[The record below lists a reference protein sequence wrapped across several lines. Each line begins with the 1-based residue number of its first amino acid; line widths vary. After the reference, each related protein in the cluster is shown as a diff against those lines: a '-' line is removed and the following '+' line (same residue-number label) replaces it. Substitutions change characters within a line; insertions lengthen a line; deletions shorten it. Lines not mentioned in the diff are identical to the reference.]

1 MLEDKDIVLKRYEKE
16 SFLKSFILFFATLL
30 LLNGI
35 IFWFYFNEQKNSLH
49 VEIFNKIK
57 LYNYN
62 FKDKDMAIEI
72 VPLKNINE
80 LYVLHITNSEIFA
93 YFDIPNSKK
102 NSLKIIYPHKRY
114 KKHIE
119 KIEKKAFTYFT
130 ISALILLLLS
140 IIYSLFAINPL
151 KKALFLLDEFLKD
164 IIHDLNT
171 PISSI
176 LLNIKIIK
184 QKPSKEAIKRIE
196 FSVKKIGSL
205 YNNLESIIKETP
217 LEISEFNIAIMIK
230 EKIVFFK
237 YLYPDISFTSHIY
250 IENIQSSHDAISRIL
265 DNLISNACKYNREN
279 GKVSITVDEKH
290 ITIEDTGIGIK
301 NPKKV
306 FQRYYKENDRGIGL
320 GLNIVKKLV
329 DRLQYEID
337 IQSIE
342 NIGTKIKVTL
352 K

>member
-1 MLEDKDIVLKRYEKE
+1 MKRYEKE
-16 SFLKSFILFFATLL
+16 SFLKSFTLFFTTLL
-30 LLNGI
+30 FLNSI
-35 IFWFYFNEQKNSLH
+35 IFFFYFNEQKASLH

-62 FKDKDMAIEI
+62 FKDKDMTIDI
-72 VPLKNINE
+72 VPFKNINE
-80 LYVLHITNSEIFA
+80 LYSLHITNNKIFA

-102 NSLKIIYPHKRY
+102 NSLMIIYPYKRY
-114 KKHIE
+114 KNSIE
-119 KIEKKAFTYFT
+119 KIKQKAFIYFLL
-130 ISALILLLLS
+130 SGLVLLLLS
-140 IIYSLFAINPL
+140 IMYSLFAINPL

-176 LLNIKIIK
+176 LLNLTIIK
-184 QKPSKEAIKRIE
+184 QKPSVEAIKRIE

-205 YNNLESIIKETP
+205 YGNLESLIKETP
-217 LEISEFNIAIMIK
+217 LKISEVNIKDMIS
-230 EKIVFFK
+230 EKISFYQ
-237 YLYPDISFTSHIY
+237 YLYPDINFTSHIY
-250 IENIQSSHDAISRIL
+250 IDFLYTSYDAISRIL

-279 GKVSITVDEKH
+279 GKVSITVDEKQ

-306 FQRYYKENDRGIGL
+306 FQRYYKESDRGIGL
-320 GLNIVKKLV
+320 GLNIVKKNV
-329 DRLQYEID
+329 DKLKYKIE
-337 IQSIE
+337 IQSIK

-352 K
+352 R